1 MNPKATTK
9 KRNYFNRMLLYKLI
23 AILLPFGILLIL
35 EFLFRI
41 GGYGNEL
48 SLFKTDQT
56 GKYYYLNPQIGK
68 RYFTQEV
75 NATNGNMD
83 FFRKKK
89 IPGTLRFFVLGSS
102 TAIGFPYMYNGAF
115 PRMLN
120 YRLQRHFPELNIE
133 MINLS
138 LTAINSYAVLD
149 MAKELAK
156 YQPDAVLIYAGQ
168 NEYHGTLGVA
178 SSSKFGNHPLL
189 INLFIRSKQSRL
201 MQFIYNTI
209 YTPKKADASTDLN
222 LTLMERLAAGQ
233 QIPLGS
239 DKYKSG
245 LQQFERNIDK
255 TLDLFTSEKIPV
267 FIGTLVTN
275 ERGIHPFV
283 SNLSN
288 PEITTEWNQLFEKGK
303 ISLEKGDTLQAYNL
317 FTAAN
322 KLDSTFAECQFR
334 LGEIAYARGD
344 FNTAKKL
351 YTNAKELDQLRF
363 RAPDAFNDI
372 IRKIALNRPEIY
384 VTDVATAFE
393 LASPHHIVG
402 EELLL
407 EHVHPN
413 LGGYYLLADT
423 YYKSITTSNL
433 IPNFRY
439 DTIPDE
445 IIRKQMPLTQFDTV
459 YGYVSNILLK
469 ENWPFNEPLPP
480 PTPAEQTYEGKVA
493 GGLAVKQYSWEV
505 AMDKLFNHY
514 IKNLDFANALR
525 IAEGQCLEFPFK
537 VSYFENAAKLAQK
550 QKDDDRALFYLLKIW
565 NIFVR
570 SNEIAQQLVITTLNS
585 DQPQLTIPFLD
596 YLIKNTKPNQSLVEQ
611 KKQIDNIIQLKDKL
625 KLMPGDLSIINKI
638 AALYIQSKNYKSA
651 QKYIDLSVESDS
663 KSLLGKNLQSQVDK
677 MKQ

>member
-1 MNPKATTK
+1 MIVKAK
-9 KRNYFNRMLLYKLI
+9 FRSPINGGNVLLFKIIAIVLPFIVLLI
-23 AILLPFGILLIL
+23 AELA
-35 EFLFRI
+35 FRAA
-41 GGYGNEL
+41 GYGSDL
-48 SLFKTDQT
+48 SLFLTDKT

-83 FFRKKK
+83 FFRKDKT
-89 IPGTLRFFVLGSS
+89 PGTLRIFVLGSS

-115 PRMLN
+115 PRMLD
-120 YRLQRHFPELNIE
+120 YRLQRHYPELNIE

-138 LTAINSYAVLD
+138 LTAINSYAVFD

-168 NEYHGTLGVA
+168 NEYHGTLGIA
-178 SSSKFGNHPLL
+178 SSSKFGNHPFL

-209 YTPKKADASTDLN
+209 YSPKKTDISTDLN
-222 LTLMERLAAGQ
+222 LTLMERLASGQ
-233 QIPLGS
+233 QIPFGS

-245 LQQFERNIDK
+245 LQQFERNMSQ
-255 TLDLFTSEKIPV
+255 TLDIFSSEKIPV
-267 FIGTLVTN
+267 FVGTLVTN
-275 ERGIHPFV
+275 KRGIHPFV
-283 SNLSN
+283 SSLSN
-288 PEITTEWNQLFEKGK
+288 PGIATEWNQLFEKGK
-303 ISLEKGDTLQAYNL
+303 LSLEKGDTLQAFDA

-334 LGEIAYARGD
+334 LGEIAYAKGD
-344 FNTAKKL
+344 FNTAQKL

-363 RAPDAFNDI
+363 RAPEAFNGI
-372 IRKIALNRPEIY
+372 IRKIAANRTGIY

-393 LASPHHIVG
+393 TASPHHIVG

-413 LGGYYLLADT
+413 LPGYYLLADT
-423 YYKSITTSNL
+423 YFKSISASTL
-433 IPNFRY
+433 IPKLRY
-439 DTIPDE
+439 EPIPDE
-445 IIRKQMPLTQFDTV
+445 IIREQMPLTQFDTI

-469 ENWPFNEPLPP
+469 ENWPFNEPLPN

-514 IKNLDFANALR
+514 IQNSDFANALR

-550 QKDDDRALFYLLKIW
+550 LKDDDRALFYLLKIW
-565 NIFVR
+565 NRFVR
-570 SNEIAQQLVITTLNS
+570 SNEIAQQLLKTTLNS
-585 DQPQLTIPFLD
+585 DQPQLAIPFLD
-596 YLIKNTKPNQSLVEQ
+596 YLITNTVPNQALVEQ
-611 KKQIDNIIQLKDKL
+611 KKQIEEIIRLKDK
-625 KLMPGDLSIINKI
+625 
-638 AALYIQSKNYKSA
+638 
-651 QKYIDLSVESDS
+651 
-663 KSLLGKNLQSQVDK
+663 
-677 MKQ
+677 MKP